1 MSATTE
7 PSASTGPAAAS
18 PPFTQT
24 REFWVLL
31 AYAVAL
37 GVIGAFAGL
46 VFLGVIKVGAS
57 GTTILIRAG
66 SAGTGGGSRSPRRPV
81 SWSACCGG

>member
-7 PSASTGPAAAS
+7 PAAS

-24 REFWVLL
+24 REFWVLI
-31 AYAVAL
+31 AGAAAL

-46 VFLGVIKVGAS
+46 VYLGVIKVEGKWYADS
-57 GTTILIRAG
+57 NPRWF
-66 SAGTGGGSRSPRRPV
+66 GGHW
-81 SWSACCGG
+81 WSIAV